1 MKVRD
6 LLTLDV
12 QDVALG
18 GKALCRVDG
27 KVVFVD
33 RGLPGDQVQARIT
46 KTNRRFA
53 EARLVSVER
62 PAAARVPARC
72 AHVERCGGCRLQ
84 ELPYEQQAALKQ
96 RQVREALQHLGGIAE
111 PPVRA
116 IVPAPAAW
124 HYRNKMEFSF
134 SPLPGPDGSEQPGLG
149 LHERGTYDRIFELS
163 ECWLPSPLTV
173 EIVRFTQRFAREHRW
188 RAYHPS
194 RHDGVARFLTVR
206 HLPHTSSC
214 AVHLLAA
221 SDELHG
227 LAAWAR
233 GVAALSPEVRTVTL
247 GLNRGRAHVAFAEE
261 EQVLIG
267 DGVILERLLGLA
279 FEIVGNA
286 FLQTNS
292 EQAEHLY
299 EGALAAAHLTG
310 TERVLDLYAGAGTLT
325 LLFARAA
332 AEAVGVENVP
342 DSVERARRN
351 AARNGLANARFEL
364 GDSRAVLREWARGER
379 TGAPRPDVVVVDPP
393 RAGLHPRVVARVAEL
408 APSRIV
414 YVSCNPATLARDLKD
429 FGALSWRLSE
439 VTPYDMFPHTP
450 HIECVA
456 RLERVSEANS

>member
-1 MKVRD
+1 
-6 LLTLDV
+6 
-12 QDVALG
+12 
-18 GKALCRVDG
+18 VDG